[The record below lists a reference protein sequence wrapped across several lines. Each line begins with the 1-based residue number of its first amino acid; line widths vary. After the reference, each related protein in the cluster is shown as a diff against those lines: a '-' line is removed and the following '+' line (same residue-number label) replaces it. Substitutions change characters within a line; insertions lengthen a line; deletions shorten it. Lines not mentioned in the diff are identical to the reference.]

1 MPPILGERRL
11 TILASTTLSRNKHA
25 ENLQDL
31 LDRPYEDILVEEI
44 IDSLPSRTVVEEM
57 DVEDHPTP
65 APAPA
70 SETKQET
77 KEEDTS
83 MEVDASSAGQKASC
97 FF

>member
-1 MPPILGERRL
+1 
-11 TILASTTLSRNKHA
+11 
-25 ENLQDL
+25 
-31 LDRPYEDILVEEI
+31 
-44 IDSLPSRTVVEEM
+44 M

-83 MEVDASSAGQKASC
+83 MEVDASSAAKKPRVSSDTDAPMKALLGRGIQWAAGL
-97 FF
+97 